1 MSKSHQ
7 TLLATLAVSLLF
19 AGSAFAAAAPAA
31 AGTKA
36 AAPAAAAPA
45 KAAPTA
51 KPAMAAAASTAAAP
65 AKAAPAAAAGSVQK
79 AQFTSAVENHE
90 PKDNLDSLGNDQ
102 TRIFFYCVL
111 VNLQGQE
118 VTFRWSYNDVTQ
130 AEVKQTPSSGRY
142 RTNTSKT
149 LDPSKLGTWKVEV
162 VDASGNV
169 LTSKTFEYKKADA
182 SAAPA
187 AATK

>member
-1 MSKSHQ
+1 MYKINKL
-7 TLLATLAVSLLF
+7 LLASGLLAL
-19 AGSAFAAAAPAA
+19 AASAFADAPAAGTAAAAPAA
-31 AGTKA
+31 
-36 AAPAAAAPA
+36 
-45 KAAPTA
+45 
-51 KPAMAAAASTAAAP
+51 KPAMAAPASTAAPA
-65 AKAAPAAAAGSVQK
+65 AKAAPAATGKGQVQK
-79 AQFTSAVENHE
+79 AQFTSGVENHE
-90 PKDNLDSLGNDQ
+90 PKDNLDSLTNDQ
-102 TRIFFYCVL
+102 TRIFFYAVL

-130 AEVKQTPSSGRY
+130 AEVKQTPSSMRY

-162 VDASGNV
+162 VDASGAV

-182 SAAPA
+182 AAASAAPA

>member
-1 MSKSHQ
+1 MYKSKIVIAASL
-7 TLLATLAVSLLF
+7 LLA
-19 AGSAFAAAAPAA
+19 AGSAFGADAAS
-31 AGTKA
+31 T
-36 AAPAAAAPA
+36 AAAPA
-45 KAAPTA
+45 KAAAPAA
-51 KPAMAAAASTAAAP
+51 KPAMAAPASTAAAP
-65 AKAAPAAAAGSVQK
+65 AKAAPAAAGKGSVQK

-90 PKDNLDSLGNDQ
+90 AKDSLDTLSNDQ
-102 TRIFFYCVL
+102 TRIFFYAVL

-130 AEVKQTPSSGRY
+130 AEVKQTPTSGRY

-162 VDASGNV
+162 VDASGDV

>member
-1 MSKSHQ
+1 MYKSKIVLAASL
-7 TLLATLAVSLLF
+7 LLAT
-19 AGSAFAAAAPAA
+19 GSVFAAD
-31 AGTKA
+31 
-36 AAPAAAAPA
+36 
-45 KAAPTA
+45 
-51 KPAMAAAASTAAAP
+51 AASTAAAP
-65 AKAAPAAAAGSVQK
+65 AKAAAPAAKPAMAAPASTAAAPAKAAAQGSVQK
-79 AQFTSAVENHE
+79 AQFTSGVDNHE
-90 PKDNLDSLGNDQ
+90 PKDNLDSLTNDQ
-102 TRIFFYCVL
+102 TRIFFYAVL

-130 AEVKQTPSSGRY
+130 AEVKQTPTSGRY

-169 LTSKTFEYKKADA
+169 LTSKTFDYKKADA

>member
-1 MSKSHQ
+1 MYKINKL
-7 TLLATLAVSLLF
+7 LLAAGLF
-19 AGSAFAAAAPAA
+19 ALAASASAAAPAA
-31 AGTKA
+31 GTA
-36 AAPAAAAPA
+36 AATPA
-45 KAAPTA
+45 A
-51 KPAMAAAASTAAAP
+51 KPAMAAAASTVAP
-65 AKAAPAAAAGSVQK
+65 AAKAAPAAIGKGSVQK
-79 AQFTSAVENHE
+79 AQFTSGVENHE
-90 PKDNLDSLGNDQ
+90 PKDNLDSLTNDQ
-102 TRIFFYCVL
+102 TRIFFYAVL

-130 AEVKQTPSSGRY
+130 AEVKQTPTSMRY

-162 VDASGNV
+162 VDASGAV
-169 LTSKTFEYKKADA
+169 LASKTFEYKKADA

>member
-1 MSKSHQ
+1 MYKSKIVLAASL
-7 TLLATLAVSLLF
+7 LLAT
-19 AGSAFAAAAPAA
+19 GSVFAAD
-31 AGTKA
+31 
-36 AAPAAAAPA
+36 
-45 KAAPTA
+45 
-51 KPAMAAAASTAAAP
+51 AASTAAAP
-65 AKAAPAAAAGSVQK
+65 AKAAAPAAKPAMAAPASTATAPAKAAAQGSVQK
-79 AQFTSAVENHE
+79 AQFTSGVENHE
-90 PKDNLDSLGNDQ
+90 PKDNLDSLTNDQ
-102 TRIFFYCVL
+102 TRIFFYAVL

-169 LTSKTFEYKKADA
+169 LTSKTFDYKKADA

>member
-1 MSKSHQ
+1 MYKSKI
-7 TLLATLAVSLLF
+7 
-19 AGSAFAAAAPAA
+19 AFAASLLLA
-31 AGTKA
+31 AGSVFA
-36 AAPAAAAPA
+36 AD
-45 KAAPTA
+45 
-51 KPAMAAAASTAAAP
+51 AASTAAAP
-65 AKAAPAAAAGSVQK
+65 AKAAPAAAASTAAKAAPAEKPAAKGQVQK
-79 AQFTSAVENHE
+79 AQFTSGVENHE
-90 PKDNLDSLGNDQ
+90 PKDNLDSLTNDQ
-102 TRIFFYCVL
+102 TRIFFYAVL

-130 AEVKQTPSSGRY
+130 AEVKQTPTSMRY

-162 VDASGNV
+162 VDASGDV

>member
-1 MSKSHQ
+1 MYKSKIVLAASL
-7 TLLATLAVSLLF
+7 LLA
-19 AGSAFAAAAPAA
+19 AGSAFAADAPAA
-31 AGTKA
+31 AGT
-36 AAPAAAAPA
+36 AAPA
-45 KAAPTA
+45 
-51 KPAMAAAASTAAAP
+51 
-65 AKAAPAAAAGSVQK
+65 AKAAPAAAGKGSVQK
-79 AQFTSAVENHE
+79 AQFTSGVENHE

-102 TRIFFYCVL
+102 TRIFFYAVL

-130 AEVKQTPSSGRY
+130 AEVKQTPTSGRY

-162 VDASGNV
+162 LDASGNV
-169 LTSKTFEYKKADA
+169 LETKTFEYKKADA

>member
-1 MSKSHQ
+1 MRKNHKIA
-7 TLLATLAVSLLF
+7 LATLALSL
-19 AGSAFAAAAPAA
+19 FAAAAIAADAPA
-31 AGTKA
+31 AGTA

-45 KAAPTA
+45 AASDAA
-51 KPAMAAAASTAAAP
+51 KPA
-65 AKAAPAAAAGSVQK
+65 AKGQVQK
-79 AQFTSAVENHE
+79 ATFTTGVENHE
-90 PKDNLDSLGNDQ
+90 AKDSIDSLTNDQ
-102 TRIFFYCVL
+102 TRIFFYAVL

-130 AEVKQTPSSGRY
+130 AEVKQTPSSMRY

-162 VDASGNV
+162 VDAGGDV

>member
-1 MSKSHQ
+1 MYKINQ
-7 TLLATLAVSLLF
+7 LLLAAGVFAL
-19 AGSAFAAAAPAA
+19 AGSVFAADAPAA
-31 AGTKA
+31 GT
-36 AAPAAAAPA
+36 AAPAAAAA
-45 KAAPTA
+45 T
-51 KPAMAAAASTAAAP
+51 AAP
-65 AKAAPAAAAGSVQK
+65 AKAAMPAKASNGSVQK
-79 AQFTSAVENHE
+79 AQFTSGVENHE
-90 PKDNLDSLGNDQ
+90 PKDNLDSLSNDQ
-102 TRIFFYCVL
+102 TRIFFYAVL

-130 AEVKQTPSSGRY
+130 AEVKQTPTSGRY

>member
-1 MSKSHQ
+1 MHKSH
-7 TLLATLAVSLLF
+7 TILLAASLLF
-19 AGSAFAAAAPAA
+19 AAGSAFAADAPAA

-36 AAPAAAAPA
+36 AAPAAAA
-45 KAAPTA
+45 
-51 KPAMAAAASTAAAP
+51 STAAA
-65 AKAAPAAAAGSVQK
+65 KPAAASAKASNGSVQK

-90 PKDNLDSLGNDQ
+90 AKDSLDSLTNDQ
-102 TRIFFYCVL
+102 TRIFFYAVL

-130 AEVKQTPSSGRY
+130 AEVKQTPTSGRY
-142 RTNTSKT
+142 RTATSKT

-162 VDASGNV
+162 VDASGAV

>member
-1 MSKSHQ
+1 MYKINSL
-7 TLLATLAVSLLF
+7 LLAAGLF
-19 AGSAFAAAAPAA
+19 ALAGSVCAADAPAA
-31 AGTKA
+31 AGTA
-36 AAPAAAAPA
+36 MAMP
-45 KAAPTA
+45 KAAP
-51 KPAMAAAASTAAAP
+51 AASTAAAMP
-65 AKAAPAAAAGSVQK
+65 KAAAKGSVQK
-79 AQFTSAVENHE
+79 AQFTSGVENHE
-90 PKDNLDSLGNDQ
+90 PKDNLDSLSNDQ
-102 TRIFFYCVL
+102 TRIFFYAVL

-130 AEVKQTPSSGRY
+130 AEVKQTPTSGRY

-162 VDASGNV
+162 VDADGNV
-169 LTSKTFEYKKADA
+169 LTSKTFDYKKAET

>member
-1 MSKSHQ
+1 MYKSKIV
-7 TLLATLAVSLLF
+7 LAASLLLV
-19 AGSAFAAAAPAA
+19 AGSAFAADAPAA
-31 AGTKA
+31 AGT
-36 AAPAAAAPA
+36 AAPAAKAEPA
-45 KAAPTA
+45 
-51 KPAMAAAASTAAAP
+51 
-65 AKAAPAAAAGSVQK
+65 AKAAPAAAASTAAPAAKAEPAAKAAPAAAGKGSVQK
-79 AQFTSAVENHE
+79 AQFTSGVENHE
-90 PKDNLDSLGNDQ
+90 PKDNLDSLTNDQ
-102 TRIFFYCVL
+102 TRIFFYAVL

-130 AEVKQTPSSGRY
+130 AEVKQTPSSMRY

>member
-1 MSKSHQ
+1 MYKINKL
-7 TLLATLAVSLLF
+7 LLAAGLF
-19 AGSAFAAAAPAA
+19 ALAGSAFAADAPAA
-31 AGTKA
+31 GT
-36 AAPAAAAPA
+36 AAP
-45 KAAPTA
+45 
-51 KPAMAAAASTAAAP
+51 AAAASTAAAMSKAAAP
-65 AKAAPAAAAGSVQK
+65 AKASNGSVQK

-90 PKDNLDSLGNDQ
+90 PKDNLDTLSNDQ
-102 TRIFFYCVL
+102 TRIFFYAVL

-130 AEVKQTPSSGRY
+130 AEVKQTPTSGRY

-162 VDASGNV
+162 VDASGTV

>member
-1 MSKSHQ
+1 MYKINKL
-7 TLLATLAVSLLF
+7 LLAAGLF
-19 AGSAFAAAAPAA
+19 ALAASAFADAPAAGTAAAAPA
-31 AGTKA
+31 
-36 AAPAAAAPA
+36 A

-51 KPAMAAAASTAAAP
+51 KAAPAATAAPA
-65 AKAAPAAAAGSVQK
+65 AKAAPAATGKGQVQK
-79 AQFTSAVENHE
+79 AQFTSGVENHE
-90 PKDNLDSLGNDQ
+90 PKDNLDSLTNDQ
-102 TRIFFYCVL
+102 TRIFFYAVL

-130 AEVKQTPSSGRY
+130 AEVKQTPSSMRY

-162 VDASGNV
+162 VDASGAV

>member
-1 MSKSHQ
+1 MYKSKIV
-7 TLLATLAVSLLF
+7 LAAGLMLA
-19 AGSAFAAAAPAA
+19 AGSAFAADAAPAA
-31 AGTKA
+31 S
-36 AAPAAAAPA
+36 AAPA
-45 KAAPTA
+45 
-51 KPAMAAAASTAAAP
+51 
-65 AKAAPAAAAGSVQK
+65 AKAAPAAAASTAAKAAPAEKPAAKGQVQK
-79 AQFTSAVENHE
+79 AQFTSGVENHE
-90 PKDNLDSLGNDQ
+90 PKDNLDSLTNDQ
-102 TRIFFYCVL
+102 TRIFFYAVL

-130 AEVKQTPSSGRY
+130 AEVKQTPTSMRY
-142 RTNTSKT
+142 RTNTSKQ

-162 VDASGNV
+162 MDAAGDV

>member
-1 MSKSHQ
+1 MYKINKI
-7 TLLATLAVSLLF
+7 LLAAGLF
-19 AGSAFAAAAPAA
+19 AIAGSAFAAD
-31 AGTKA
+31 
-36 AAPAAAAPA
+36 
-45 KAAPTA
+45 
-51 KPAMAAAASTAAAP
+51 AASTAAAP
-65 AKAAPAAAAGSVQK
+65 AKAAMPAAKPAMAAPASTAAAPAKAAATGSVQK
-79 AQFTSAVENHE
+79 AQFTSGVENHE

-102 TRIFFYCVL
+102 TKIYFYAVL

-130 AEVKQTPSSGRY
+130 AEVKQTPTSGRY
-142 RTNTSKT
+142 RTNSSKT

-187 AATK
+187 AATTK

>member
-1 MSKSHQ
+1 MYKISKV
-7 TLLATLAVSLLF
+7 LLAAGLF
-19 AGSAFAAAAPAA
+19 ALAGSVFAADAPAAGTAAAAPAA
-31 AGTKA
+31 
-36 AAPAAAAPA
+36 PAASAAPA
-45 KAAPTA
+45 KAA
-51 KPAMAAAASTAAAP
+51 MP
-65 AKAAPAAAAGSVQK
+65 AKASNGSVQK
-79 AQFTSAVENHE
+79 AQFTSGVENHE
-90 PKDNLDSLGNDQ
+90 PKDNLDSLTNDQ
-102 TRIFFYCVL
+102 TRIFFYAVL

-162 VDASGNV
+162 VDASGAV

>member
-1 MSKSHQ
+1 MYKINQ
-7 TLLATLAVSLLF
+7 LLLAAGVFAL
-19 AGSAFAAAAPAA
+19 AGSVFAADAPAA
-31 AGTKA
+31 GTA
-36 AAPAAAAPA
+36 AAMPAATAAPA
-45 KAAPTA
+45 KAA
-51 KPAMAAAASTAAAP
+51 MP
-65 AKAAPAAAAGSVQK
+65 AKASNGSVQK
-79 AQFTSAVENHE
+79 AQFTSGVENHE

-102 TRIFFYCVL
+102 TRIFFYAVL

-130 AEVKQTPSSGRY
+130 AEVKQTPTSGRY

-162 VDASGNV
+162 VDASGTV

>member
-1 MSKSHQ
+1 MYKSKIIIAASL
-7 TLLATLAVSLLF
+7 LLA
-19 AGSAFAAAAPAA
+19 AGSVFAADAPAA
-31 AGTKA
+31 AGS
-36 AAPAAAAPA
+36 AAPA
-45 KAAPTA
+45 
-51 KPAMAAAASTAAAP
+51 
-65 AKAAPAAAAGSVQK
+65 AKAAPAAAASTAAKAAPAEKPAAKGQVQK
-79 AQFTSAVENHE
+79 AQFTSGVENHE
-90 PKDNLDSLGNDQ
+90 PKDNLDSLTNDQ
-102 TRIFFYCVL
+102 TRIFFYAVL

-130 AEVKQTPSSGRY
+130 AEVKQTPTSMRY

-162 VDASGNV
+162 VDASGDV

>member
-1 MSKSHQ
+1 MYKSKIVLAASL
-7 TLLATLAVSLLF
+7 LLAT
-19 AGSAFAAAAPAA
+19 GSVFAAD
-31 AGTKA
+31 
-36 AAPAAAAPA
+36 
-45 KAAPTA
+45 
-51 KPAMAAAASTAAAP
+51 AASTAAAP
-65 AKAAPAAAAGSVQK
+65 AKAAAPAAKPAMAAPASTAAPAKAAAQGSVQK
-79 AQFTSAVENHE
+79 AQFTSGVDNHE
-90 PKDNLDSLGNDQ
+90 PKDNLDSLTNDQ
-102 TRIFFYCVL
+102 TRIFFYAVL

-130 AEVKQTPSSGRY
+130 AEVKQTPTSGRY

-169 LTSKTFEYKKADA
+169 LTSKTFDYKKADA

>member
-1 MSKSHQ
+1 MYKINKL
-7 TLLATLAVSLLF
+7 LLAAGLF
-19 AGSAFAAAAPAA
+19 AIAGSAFAADAPAA
-31 AGTKA
+31 GTAA
-36 AAPAAAAPA
+36 AAPAAPAASAAMDKPAAPA
-45 KAAPTA
+45 KA
-51 KPAMAAAASTAAAP
+51 SN
-65 AKAAPAAAAGSVQK
+65 GSVQK
-79 AQFTSAVENHE
+79 AQFTSGVENHE
-90 PKDNLDSLGNDQ
+90 PKDNLDSLTNDQ
-102 TRIFFYCVL
+102 TRIFFYAVL

-130 AEVKQTPSSGRY
+130 AEVKQTPTSGRY

-162 VDASGNV
+162 VDASGAV
-169 LTSKTFEYKKADA
+169 LTSKTFEYKKAEA

>member
-1 MSKSHQ
+1 MYKINKL
-7 TLLATLAVSLLF
+7 LLAAGLF
-19 AGSAFAAAAPAA
+19 ALAGSAFAADAPAA
-31 AGTKA
+31 GT
-36 AAPAAAAPA
+36 AAP
-45 KAAPTA
+45 
-51 KPAMAAAASTAAAP
+51 AAAASTAAAMPKAAAP
-65 AKAAPAAAAGSVQK
+65 AKASNGSVQK

-90 PKDNLDSLGNDQ
+90 PKDNLDTLSNDQ
-102 TRIFFYCVL
+102 TRIFFYAVL

-130 AEVKQTPSSGRY
+130 AEVKQTPTSGRY

-162 VDASGNV
+162 VDASGTV

>member
-1 MSKSHQ
+1 MRKNHKIA
-7 TLLATLAVSLLF
+7 LATLALSLF
-19 AGSAFAAAAPAA
+19 AASAFAADAPAAGTAAAAPAA
-31 AGTKA
+31 SEA
-36 AAPAAAAPA
+36 
-45 KAAPTA
+45 A
-51 KPAMAAAASTAAAP
+51 KPA
-65 AKAAPAAAAGSVQK
+65 AKGQVQK
-79 AQFTSAVENHE
+79 ATFTTGVENHE
-90 PKDNLDSLGNDQ
+90 AKDSIDSLTNDQ
-102 TRIFFYCVL
+102 TRIFFYAVL

-130 AEVKQTPSSGRY
+130 AEVKQTPTSMRY

-162 VDASGNV
+162 MDASGDV

-187 AATK
+187 ASTK

>member
-1 MSKSHQ
+1 MYKSH
-7 TLLATLAVSLLF
+7 TILLAASLLF
-19 AGSAFAAAAPAA
+19 AAGSAFAADAPAA

-36 AAPAAAAPA
+36 AAPAAAA
-45 KAAPTA
+45 
-51 KPAMAAAASTAAAP
+51 STAAAKP
-65 AKAAPAAAAGSVQK
+65 AAAPAAAKASNGSVQK

-90 PKDNLDSLGNDQ
+90 AKDSLDSLTNDQ
-102 TRIFFYCVL
+102 TRIFFYAVL

-130 AEVKQTPSSGRY
+130 AEVKQTPTSGRY
-142 RTNTSKT
+142 RTATSKT

-162 VDASGNV
+162 VDASGAV

>member
-1 MSKSHQ
+1 MYKSKIV
-7 TLLATLAVSLLF
+7 LAASLLLV
-19 AGSAFAAAAPAA
+19 AGSAFAADAPAA
-31 AGTKA
+31 AGT
-36 AAPAAAAPA
+36 AAPAAKTEPA
-45 KAAPTA
+45 
-51 KPAMAAAASTAAAP
+51 
-65 AKAAPAAAAGSVQK
+65 AKAAPAAAASTAATAAKAAPAAAGKGSVQK
-79 AQFTSAVENHE
+79 AQFTSGVENHE
-90 PKDNLDSLGNDQ
+90 PKDNLDTLSNDQ
-102 TRIFFYCVL
+102 TRVFFYAVL

-130 AEVKQTPSSGRY
+130 AEVKQTPSSMRY